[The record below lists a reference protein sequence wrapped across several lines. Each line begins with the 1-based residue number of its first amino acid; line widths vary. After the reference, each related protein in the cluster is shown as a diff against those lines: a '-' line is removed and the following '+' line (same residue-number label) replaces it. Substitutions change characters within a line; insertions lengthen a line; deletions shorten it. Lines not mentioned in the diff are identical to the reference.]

1 MEEVT
6 STNLSVNDMGPIGR
20 LARLFT
26 ATQRK
31 HIDRNLYI
39 LIDDLG
45 YPKENIDIEVI
56 IQRGA
61 NRNAEEADIV
71 VYRSADHRQENAY
84 IVIEIE
90 TPKKT
95 YDVQALSYITATTAP
110 YSVWYAGMEKNSKGP
125 FYHYRD
131 MAEDPNKF
139 YGNTNV
145 TKIWRKRK
153 KLLVNTEKV
162 ILNQQGFETYV

>member
-1 MEEVT
+1 M
-6 STNLSVNDMGPIGR
+6 R

-26 ATQRK
+26 ATQEEAYRQEFE
-31 HIDRNLYI
+31 HI

-56 IQRGA
+56 IQREA

-110 YSVWYAGMEKNSKGP
+110 YSVWYAGMEKN
-125 FYHYRD
+125 
-131 MAEDPNKF
+131 E
-139 YGNTNV
+139 
-145 TKIWRKRK
+145 
-153 KLLVNTEKV
+153 
-162 ILNQQGFETYV
+162 